1 MDFSKY
7 LSTAFDYV
15 SWFLNSV
22 DDDRVSSAI
31 LGGWTAIAGFAGA
44 IVALFLITSLFSPR
58 RSDD

>member
-22 DDDRVSSAI
+22 DDRVSSAI

>member
-22 DDDRVSSAI
+22 DDNVSNAVF
-31 LGGWTAIAGFAGA
+31 GGWMAIASFAGA
-44 IVALFLITSLFSPR
+44 IVVLFLVTSLLSPR
-58 RSDD
+58 GSDD

>member
-7 LSTAFDYV
+7 LSTAFDYL

-22 DDDRVSSAI
+22 DDKVSNVI
-31 LGGWTAIAGFAGA
+31 LGGWVAIAGFTGA
-44 IVALFLITSLFSPR
+44 IVALFLITSLLSPR